1 MRLFSN
7 KPFVIAEMANS
18 HEGDVKTAKKIVEAA
33 ANAGADAVKFQ
44 KFTPDELA
52 EPNHEYYSLYQKLQ
66 MSIKEWKE
74 LIDFAKSLKLKVFV
88 DIFGLQSAKQISKL
102 NIDGYKIHSTD
113 VSNPEILEF
122 LSNTNKT
129 VLFSVAG
136 CFPYEIDS
144 ALHIIKKT
152 PKKIV
157 LMHGFQGYPTQHK
170 DLNLLRISSL
180 KSKFGLP
187 VGLMDHIDGDSDM
200 ALLIPL
206 LGLSIG
212 AVIIE
217 KHITLDRSKKGLDYY
232 SSLNPDEFKKMMY
245 LLKTTKKSIGKSIF
259 DLSENELKY
268 RLIHKKN
275 SIAKTSIR
283 KGTKLNETLF
293 DFKRTKK
300 KQHSV
305 YFYDY
310 NGRKASKNIPKN
322 SVLTH
327 VMLDK
332 KNSKVAAV
340 IACRVGS
347 ERLFAKPMQR
357 IGKYTILELY
367 IKQIQ
372 KSRIINEIVLA
383 ISEKPGNEI
392 FVNFA
397 AEHNL
402 KYVIG
407 DDIDVLKRLVD
418 GAKYVNADII
428 FRNTPDCPYIYW
440 EGIDVLLKKHIEGK
454 YDFSIMNNV
463 PLGAGYE
470 IINTNALET
479 SHIHGS
485 KKHRSEL
492 VSLYI
497 YENKQKFKIQEL
509 KPPKE
514 LQRIDLRLT
523 VDNPEDLQLARLIY
537 NSIGKNG
544 IPIPMKK
551 IVSFLDAHEEI
562 KKINSHIIPGKAR
575 LW

>member
-200 ALLIPL
+200 ALKLFFW
-206 LGLSIG
+206 
-212 AVIIE
+212 
-217 KHITLDRSKKGLDYY
+217 
-232 SSLNPDEFKKMMY
+232 EF
-245 LLKTTKKSIGKSIF
+245 F
-259 DLSENELKY
+259 
-268 RLIHKKN
+268 
-275 SIAKTSIR
+275 
-283 KGTKLNETLF
+283 
-293 DFKRTKK
+293 
-300 KQHSV
+300 
-305 YFYDY
+305 
-310 NGRKASKNIPKN
+310 
-322 SVLTH
+322 
-327 VMLDK
+327 
-332 KNSKVAAV
+332 
-340 IACRVGS
+340 
-347 ERLFAKPMQR
+347 
-357 IGKYTILELY
+357 
-367 IKQIQ
+367 
-372 KSRIINEIVLA
+372 
-383 ISEKPGNEI
+383 
-392 FVNFA
+392 
-397 AEHNL
+397 
-402 KYVIG
+402 
-407 DDIDVLKRLVD
+407 
-418 GAKYVNADII
+418 
-428 FRNTPDCPYIYW
+428 
-440 EGIDVLLKKHIEGK
+440 
-454 YDFSIMNNV
+454 
-463 PLGAGYE
+463 
-470 IINTNALET
+470 
-479 SHIHGS
+479 
-485 KKHRSEL
+485 
-492 VSLYI
+492 
-497 YENKQKFKIQEL
+497 
-509 KPPKE
+509 
-514 LQRIDLRLT
+514 
-523 VDNPEDLQLARLIY
+523 
-537 NSIGKNG
+537 
-544 IPIPMKK
+544 
-551 IVSFLDAHEEI
+551 
-562 KKINSHIIPGKAR
+562 
-575 LW
+575 